1 MMSNRGHQLTQFD
14 ITPLY
19 ATAYNSSATVDS
31 ATKGFCITEIWPFD
45 NAVFDAE
52 LQVPLQATP
61 PGRQGPAN
69 PPAAQGQSCLQ
80 LPMGQPT
87 LQLPQDQPE
96 PTLQPTKGHP
106 KPTLQPLETQ
116 PTLQPPKNQPTL
128 QPPKNQST
136 LQPPKNQPTL
146 QPSKNQPTLQPSKNQ
161 PTLQPSKNQPTL
173 QPSKNQPT
181 LQPSKNQPT
190 FQPSKNQTTLQSF
203 KNQPIL
209 QSSKSQRIHQ
219 PSKMKMGKGHVSFV
233 ANHLAAA
240 DPAKDGSCAFLAA
253 DGTRGMHSN
262 ATYGICWYVNPMMI
276 LIVLQLRLHGTLEEC
291 LFFVNRDV
299 LICLFSDSFTNKA
312 FGLHLSL
319 TLSVITCIN
328 SYRCNW
334 GVNHQGSIT

>member
-1 MMSNRGHQLTQFD
+1 MLSIRGHQLTQFD
-14 ITPLY
+14 ITPLF

-80 LPMGQPT
+80 LLMGQPTLQPPQGQCRPT

-96 PTLQPTKGHP
+96 PTLQPLKGHP
-106 KPTLQPLETQ
+106 KPTLQPSET
-116 PTLQPPKNQPTL
+116 
-128 QPPKNQST
+128 
-136 LQPPKNQPTL
+136 QPTL

-181 LQPSKNQPT
+181 LQ
-190 FQPSKNQTTLQSF
+190 
-203 KNQPIL
+203 
-209 QSSKSQRIHQ
+209 SSKSQRIHQ
-219 PSKMKMGKGHVSFV
+219 PSKMKMKKGHVSFV
-233 ANHLAAA
+233 ANHLAAV
-240 DPAKDGSCAFLAA
+240 DPAKDGLCAFLAA

-262 ATYGICWYVNPMMI
+262 ATYVICWYVNPMMI

-299 LICLFSDSFTNKA
+299 LICSFSDSFANKA

-319 TLSVITCIN
+319 TLSVNNMYQFI
-328 SYRCNW
+328 SL
-334 GVNHQGSIT
+334 

>member
-1 MMSNRGHQLTQFD
+1 MLSNRGHQLTQFD
-14 ITPLY
+14 ITPLF
-19 ATAYNSSATVDS
+19 ATAYNSFATVDS

-52 LQVPLQATP
+52 LQLPLQATP

-87 LQLPQDQPE
+87 LHPPQGQCR
-96 PTLQPTKGHP
+96 PTLQPS
-106 KPTLQPLETQ
+106 
-116 PTLQPPKNQPTL
+116 KNQPTL
-128 QPPKNQST
+128 QPSKNQPT
-136 LQPPKNQPTL
+136 LQPSRNQPTL

-181 LQPSKNQPT
+181 LQ
-190 FQPSKNQTTLQSF
+190 
-203 KNQPIL
+203 
-209 QSSKSQRIHQ
+209 SSKSQRIHQ
-219 PSKMKMGKGHVSFV
+219 PSRMKMRKGHVSFV

-253 DGTRGMHSN
+253 DGARGMHSN

-299 LICLFSDSFTNKA
+299 LICSFSDSFTNKA

-328 SYRCNW
+328 SYRRNW
-334 GVNHQGSIT
+334 GVNHQGSITFQ